1 MITLWIALIVAVL
14 CIIPVTYV
22 IVTRVRHSS
31 DQIVKFKRYRFNGR
45 YLLFTAFRR
54 DSHSYVV
61 ASIEANETTFGNNSS
76 QTIYLYKYNEY
87 FESDDNAIRTTIN
100 IIVTSFKYAI
110 NQIEQEYADKQNA
123 SRSLKQAASN
133 ENGKC
138 SVRCPDGCDC
148 IYWENTE
155 M

>member
-31 DQIVKFKRYRFNGR
+31 DQIVKVKRYRFNGR

-54 DSHSYVV
+54 DSHSYIV
-61 ASIEANETTFGNNSS
+61 ASIEADETTFGNSS
-76 QTIYLYKYNEY
+76 SSSIYRYKYNEY
-87 FESDDNAIRTTIN
+87 FESDDDAIRATVSILVASFKNAI
-100 IIVTSFKYAI
+100 KH
-110 NQIEQEYADKQNA
+110 IEQESADEQKA
-123 SRSLKQAASN
+123 SRSLKQAESDDS
-133 ENGKC
+133 GKC

-148 IYWENTE
+148 MYSENAE